1 VSQLT
6 LRGFEGKNNSIS
18 ADSKVSMA
26 QTVDLFNRI
35 EQEKI

>member
-1 VSQLT
+1 VAQLT

-26 QTVDLFNRI
+26 QTNLFNRI